1 MKLLSTKVAIITLT
15 KNARYSIMEIMDCE
29 LQFMDWHSSDKLF
42 MLFYGSAAHSSVE
55 RKYV

>member
-1 MKLLSTKVAIITLT
+1 MLDIVG
-15 KNARYSIMEIMDCE
+15 IMEIMDCE

-55 RKYV
+55 RKYVE